1 MRINT
6 PKKREIFT
14 FVICCISFLSLFSFH
29 SLILRFPPSGCFY
42 LQSLPSFRFV
52 RIARALYIY
61 QLRILHYIYNM
72 YARAV
77 VTSMCK
83 YIHAH
88 TFVPLALLA
97 LACPGACFF
106 VSCFF
111 VLAGLSALPFADF
124 HFLLGWAMAT
134 DSSGAT
140 CFRFPMNPFPV
151 NLPLPSSSP
160 DFSFSPS
167 ASLHST
173 PSIHLSLLPNHP
185 LPEAFPASFID
196 TLQVCP
202 APSVAIP
209 IHCLSFAVRPSQQD
223 PPSSSAI
230 AR

>member
-1 MRINT
+1 MYIYNNTNKSPIYICNIRINT
-6 PKKREIFT
+6 PKKRKIFT

-77 VTSMCK
+77 ITSMCK

-88 TFVPLALLA
+88 TFVPLAILA
-97 LACPGACFF
+97 LACPDACFF

-124 HFLLGWAMAT
+124 HFLLDCAMAT
-134 DSSGAT
+134 DSSGTT
-140 CFRFPMNPFPV
+140 CFRFPMNPFPGESFASIFFFRLLFFSIRLSAF
-151 NLPLPSSSP
+151 NSFHPPFSSSN
-160 DFSFSPS
+160 S
-167 ASLHST
+167 
-173 PSIHLSLLPNHP
+173 
-185 LPEAFPASFID
+185 
-196 TLQVCP
+196 
-202 APSVAIP
+202 SVA
-209 IHCLSFAVRPSQQD
+209 
-223 PPSSSAI
+223 
-230 AR
+230 